1 MSENRVLYKLPEDFY
16 LIRLFPFTSSRSEV
30 RALVEAVSLSVCAVP
45 CTQPIL
51 LQSLRYEMLMALT
64 EPSPVL
70 PSPGVQPRAPTW
82 AQLPGQRKLK
92 ATAGG

>member
-45 CTQPIL
+45 Y
-51 LQSLRYEMLMALT
+51 SARS
-64 EPSPVL
+64 PSCC
-70 PSPGVQPRAPTW
+70 SHCAM
-82 AQLPGQRKLK
+82 KC
-92 ATAGG
+92 